1 MLGNAKGRGPRP
13 RLNLLAHFGARPI
26 AGVAPPPGDVVHSA
40 GTESDGAGFL
50 RLLRGAVHL
59 TLEEAA

>member
-1 MLGNAKGRGPRP
+1 MLGKEAGKGSRP
-13 RLNLLAHFGARPI
+13 RLNLLAHFGARSI
-26 AGVAPPPGDVVHSA
+26 AGVAPPPGEVVHSA
-40 GTESDGAGFL
+40 GTEPDGAAFL